1 MQIHFSTLFRFID
14 HFTLNVLKHY
24 RHLDKSQ
31 WLPHDQLV
39 DLQFRKLQDLAGNF
53 GLEVRSWKDFYSLPF
68 TTKDQL
74 RRYIPKGNYG
84 FSQTSGSTG
93 DPFRF
98 AVPLNHRSISIATEL
113 RNWEWLNWEGQFS
126 FRLTVGEPSKK
137 FKLYTKMLGIAC
149 KNYRTVNN
157 DYLRFMR
164 KKPFIVEGGGS
175 AIRELTWLSK
185 KKGIK
190 SKDTTAIIIGEDA
203 SRHIPS
209 LLEDYLGIYQSYGLS
224 ECVNVAFECESH
236 NLHVN
241 MENCIVEEQQ
251 GEIVVTN
258 LNNKVTPFVRYRTR
272 DEGRVERSSCKCGR
286 KFDIVKEIRGKI
298 VDFYAGDE
306 VKRPLGRWLLSPLTH
321 TYFHYFKTY
330 KAKVYPREGVFRL
343 IVVPKATKER
353 AKESLSSY
361 LRWVERET
369 GLKAETVLVDD
380 LPMDHKLFEVCI

>member
-1 MQIHFSTLFRFID
+1 MPTRFNVLFRLVD
-14 HFTLNVLKHY
+14 RFTLNVLKHY
-24 RHLDKSQ
+24 RQLAESQ
-31 WLPHDQLV
+31 WFSHDRLV
-39 DLQFRKLQDLAGNF
+39 DLQFRKLQDLAENF
-53 GLEVRSWKDFYSLPF
+53 GLEVGSWKDFYGLPF

-74 RRYIPKGNYG
+74 RGYAPKGDYG

-98 AVPLNHRSISIATEL
+98 AVPLNHRSVSIATEL
-113 RNWEWLNWEGQFS
+113 RNWEWLKWEGQFS

-137 FKLYTKMLGIAC
+137 FKMYAKMLGMAC
-149 KNYRTVNN
+149 KNYRTVNS

-175 AIRELTWLSK
+175 AIRELTWLSRK
-185 KKGIK
+185 EGIR
-190 SKDTTAIIIGEDA
+190 SKDTIAIIIGEDA
-203 SRHIPS
+203 SRHTPS
-209 LLEDYLGIYQSYGLS
+209 LSEDYVDIHQSYGLS
-224 ECVNVAFECESH
+224 ECVNIASECEYHS
-236 NLHVN
+236 LHVN

-258 LNNKVTPFVRYRTR
+258 LNNGVTPFVRYRTG
-272 DEGRVERSSCKCGR
+272 DGGRVEKSSCKCGR

-330 KAKVYPREGVFRL
+330 KAKAYPSEGVFRL
-343 IVVPKATKER
+343 FVVPRTTKER
-353 AKESLSSY
+353 AREGLSSY
-361 LRWVERET
+361 LRWVEEET
-369 GLKAETVLVDD
+369 GFKAETVVVDD
-380 LPMDHKLFEVCI
+380 LPMDHKLFEVCA